1 MKCTKEDIISTKNIF
16 SKQQKRNAL
25 PNVPDPRWAILM
37 DKGYVGPEFD
47 TPGERRITITKN
59 PTTIGEQK
67 RNEELSQIRVW
78 IECFFG
84 HMQQLFAIMRGVY
97 H

>member
-1 MKCTKEDIISTKNIF
+1 
-16 SKQQKRNAL
+16 
-25 PNVPDPRWAILM
+25 M
-37 DKGYVGPEFD
+37 DKGYVGPESD
-47 TPGERRITITKN
+47 TLGERRITITKN
-59 PTTIGEQK
+59 PTTIVEQK

-97 H
+97 LWNHSNFD